1 MRTQKRT
8 RLLSALMALL
18 MVFSLLPASAL
29 AADASTTW
37 EPIDLA
43 DITPSDTV
51 AITMS
56 KDDTTWALPA
66 AKNTSTAP
74 AAQVV
79 TVADGKLTIAAA
91 AADYGWTITASEGSY
106 QIKNANGDFLYTQ
119 NGNNGV
125 RIGSTQDSWSLDS
138 GYLKDVSFSRFLGVY
153 MTSPD
158 WRAYTSIN
166 NNITGQT
173 LQFWKLKEGA
183 EPDPTEEPT
192 EQTLLTKLDAAPADG
207 DVVYLAHPDS
217 GMVLTAAASGKKL
230 AGVEAQKA
238 EDQLVLSET
247 MAALNVAVKE
257 NVYTFSNGGKFLTS
271 GETGSSVT
279 FAEDG
284 ESDLAKWKLEQQTDG
299 TWILM
304 NVGAAFNGN
313 HNQALEYYSG
323 FTTYGVK
330 ADNAAYKFAFYAEIA
345 SDPVSGLKTGDTV
358 AIFNDGNG
366 KAMTAAASGTRLAAA
381 DAVLGEDGKLSGENI
396 ALFTVTVNED
406 GTLSFAADG
415 KYLTSGATG
424 SSLTLEETANEYSLW
439 VIEDAGDGLFF
450 LKNANAAYKGN
461 AQYLE
466 YFNTFTTYGKSATA
480 APKAFAMSFRQ
491 LAEDVEPSPE
501 PTTEPSTEPTTEPA
515 ASGLVTDLAQL
526 KDGDTIAIV
535 NPANKKALSQTM
547 TGNYSAGVDVT
558 IADGKLSGYT
568 ASEIFTVTKN
578 EDGSYSFA
586 AADGTKFG
594 MQDQYA
600 STSMGAVNDKWT
612 VSAAAT
618 ADCFYFQNVARG
630 NYLEW
635 YASKNNWSTYT
646 RISDEALFAQQI
658 YLVTAPETPSGDSTA
673 IATLDELKDGA
684 TVLIYNVGHKTAAS
698 SSPNGDWYL
707 KAVSTEIVDGK
718 PKSFTADLV
727 WTVGV
732 KDGVYTFSNGENVM
746 TCWLSE
752 SNGKQYAEVSVDGKK
767 YPDTGWN
774 VTVADAANRTFY
786 IKNATVTGSYGPAY
800 LEGYTRSDA
809 EVFSGYFTNKI
820 DNDQFRMQ
828 FYPVDPAD
836 AAEEPGI
843 DYDGVLTAGSQVVIY
858 NAEAQ
863 GSFGLDNAGLNT
875 SLGSIPTELRDGKA
889 YPQNGA
895 YVFTVGV
902 EQGYYT
908 FCAGGKYLTTNN
920 EESLFLQTEKTEAAK
935 WYLKPNGSGY
945 TIYNKQANYNGT
957 PVCIEFY
964 SAAFSGWTFKSA
976 EPNIFSMQFYPIDS
990 SITTLDDVTN
1000 VPKIHFT
1007 ATEDPIKQQEYKV
1020 TFQVDDLTPLE
1031 KLTVTARLNGQPVEN
1046 LVNDGKNFSFIV
1058 PAEFTATADSLN
1070 ITVQVAN
1077 ADGAIYLSDQFLP
1090 VRDIPVFDELTPAPG
1105 SKTGEDL
1112 MPRISAKVLNA
1123 LDTDQAA
1130 ITVNGKVYSV
1140 PIVNG
1145 RISYTPTEPL
1155 PEGRVSVK
1163 VEVKRADGI
1172 TGEKTWS
1179 FTVGEGGARLYFG
1192 QLHSHTTFSDGSGTL
1207 TAALDYIKGLP
1218 ESANVQFVAFT
1229 DHSNYFD
1236 TNSAAN
1242 PEGALY
1248 DMSLA
1253 TQSSQNLWKEYRQT
1267 VADFNAKQQ
1276 DVIALAGFE
1285 MTWSGG
1291 PGHINTFNSP
1301 GIVSRNNATLNQK
1314 TNDAGMKAYYALLNQ
1329 QEGADTL
1336 SQFNHPGK
1344 TFGNFSDFSYWDAV
1358 TDSRMFMVEVGNG
1371 EGQIGA
1377 GGYYPSYEQ
1386 YIMALDKGWHVAP
1399 TNNQDNHKGRWG
1411 NANDA
1416 RDVILTEDFSE
1427 QGIYDAIRA
1436 MRMYATEDKNLE
1448 VYYTINDQ
1456 PLGSIL
1462 SEVPE
1467 QLAVNV
1473 QVSDPDKSDS
1483 VSKVEIVVN
1492 SGKTSHSFA
1501 LSEINTGSMK
1511 VTLAPE
1517 YSYYFIRVTEG
1528 DGDIAV
1534 TAPIWVGET
1543 LKLGISAFESETAMP
1558 VTGEELT
1565 LTTTLYNS
1573 EAAAASVK
1581 SITYTTNGSKVLGV
1595 DDKGYSVP
1603 ANGTLAIPFA
1613 FTPDVARVMT
1623 VTATVVME
1631 QGGKEYTF
1639 TKDLTLDVQNA
1650 EELVYIGIDASHYN
1664 EYVAGNYK
1672 DSMSNFA
1679 ALASE
1684 YAVRT
1689 VYLKTSDELI
1699 AACGNE
1705 KFKAIVLTAPSRRD
1719 GSNLRSPYATYSDS
1733 EIEAIAAFNA
1743 GGGTVIVTGW
1753 SDYYEHYAEFPAE
1766 DHMAA
1771 QQNKLLAALGS
1782 SLRIADDGTNDNE
1795 LNGGQTPRLY
1805 FSTYNLDNPLLAGVE
1820 LDPEHPNDRA
1830 YSEVFSHYG
1839 GASIYAVDASG
1850 AVASALPETVSP
1862 AVYGHSST
1870 YSADSDTDGLGGSS
1884 VPKYP
1889 VAENDSRLLVMATEQ
1904 LPGKG
1909 LIVVSGAAFL
1919 SNFEVQA
1926 AASSGS
1932 TDADTQKNYSNYK
1945 VCENLISP
1953 MNTAKVSTIADVRAV
1968 TEEGFKFTIEGVVT
1982 SNASGYDKDTA
1993 FFDCIYVQDETAGIC
2008 CFPVAGSFKVG
2019 DKVRITG
2026 TTDFYQGEPE
2036 LQVISIAVIGEG
2048 EIAPEEVTAAAVM
2061 SREAEGKLITF
2072 KGTVESFELENGLV
2086 QTIMVKDA
2094 KGDVARVFID
2104 GYITTAKDVE
2114 NLAEGAEITVTGLA
2128 SYDDTF
2134 KAPEGPF
2141 PRIRVRDRTDVV
2153 CTAVEEQH
2161 KCAVFKDIVGHWAQQ
2176 DICYVVENDI
2186 MNGMDMAKGVFGPN
2200 ETTTRAMVVAVLYRM
2215 AGSPAVEGK
2224 TAFTDLTQKWYQD
2237 AVLWAVQNNITKGR
2251 SATTFAPDA
2260 AVTRAELVTFL
2271 MRYAQFKGANVSGRD
2286 DLKQFN
2292 DRGDVPAW
2300 ALDAMQWAV
2309 KEGIVSGMTPTT
2321 LVPGGASTR
2330 AQLATVLSRMM
2341 QKGA

>member
-29 AADASTTW
+29 AADAASTW
-37 EPIDLA
+37 EPVALA

-51 AITMS
+51 AITIT
-56 KDDTTWALPA
+56 DADGAVWALPTA
-66 AKNTSTAP
+66 ASGSKGQPLAVS
-74 AAQVV
+74 AAVD
-79 TVADGKLTIAAA
+79 DGKLTISGDQAGF
-91 AADYGWTITASEGSY
+91 GWTVAQKADGTYA
-106 QIKNANGDFLYTQ
+106 IKNASGSNLYVTAT
-119 NGNNGV
+119 NNGM
-125 RIGSTQDSWSLDS
+125 RIGATETPWSVVN
-138 GYLKDVSFSRFLGVY
+138 GYLSAAASDGTRFLCVY
-153 MTSPD
+153 NGTD
-158 WRAYTSIN
+158 WRCYLEKSIIKN
-166 NNITGQT
+166 QT
-173 LQFWKLKEGA
+173 LGFWKYVGESA
-183 EPDPTEEPT
+183 SDPTETTPPVEPT
-192 EQTLLTKLDAAPADG
+192 VEPSEEPVEQPTLLAKLDGAPADG
-207 DVVYLAHPDS
+207 DVVYLMHPGS
-217 GMVLTAAASGKKL
+217 SSVLTAAANGKKL
-230 AGVEAQKA
+230 NGVTA
-238 EDQLVLSET
+238 EKQDDQLILSET
-247 MAALNVAVKE
+247 MAPLTVAVKDG
-257 NVYTFSNGGKFLTS
+257 VYTFSNGDKVLTS
-271 GETGSSVT
+271 AETGNGLS
-279 FAEDG
+279 FAEPA
-284 ESDLAKWKLEQQTDG
+284 ENDLAKWTLEQQTDG
-299 TWILM
+299 TWYLM
-304 NVGAAFNGN
+304 NVGANYNGN

-330 ADNAAYKFAFYAEIA
+330 ENNAAYKFEFYAEVA
-345 SDPVSGLKTGDTV
+345 VDPVSGLKTGDTV
-358 AIFNDGNG
+358 AIFNDANE
-366 KAMTAAASGTRLAAA
+366 KALTATASGAKLAAA
-381 DAVLGEDGKLSGENI
+381 DVKLDEAGKLTGEDI
-396 ALFTVTVNED
+396 ALLTVTVNED
-406 GTLSFAADG
+406 GTVSFSNDGKVLTSAATGNGLSFAD
-415 KYLTSGATG
+415 
-424 SSLTLEETANEYSLW
+424 EANEYSLW

-450 LKNANAAYKGN
+450 LKNANAQYNGN

-466 YFNTFTTYGKSATA
+466 YYNTFTVYGKSASAKPA
-480 APKAFAMSFRQ
+480 AYAMSFRQ
-491 LAEDVEPSPE
+491 LAQSTEPTPE
-501 PTTEPSTEPTTEPA
+501 PTTEPTGE
-515 ASGLVTDLAQL
+515 GLVTDLAQL
-526 KDGDTIAIV
+526 KDGDTIVIV
-535 NPANKKALSQTM
+535 NPANNKALSQTM
-547 TGNYSAGVDVT
+547 TGNYSAGVDVKME
-558 IADGKLSGYT
+558 DGKLTGYGQT
-568 ASEIFTVTKN
+568 EIFTVTKN
-578 EDGSYSFA
+578 DDGSYSFA
-586 AADGTKFG
+586 SADGKKFG

-612 VSAAAT
+612 ITAAAT

-635 YASKNNWSTYT
+635 YASKNNWSSYT
-646 RISDEALFAQQI
+646 TNNDEALFAQQI
-658 YLVTAPETPSGDSTA
+658 YKASAPVTPEPSGDSTA
-673 IATLDELKDGA
+673 IATLDELTDGA

-707 KAVSTEIVDGK
+707 KAVPTEIVDGK

-727 WTVGV
+727 WTVHV
-732 KDGVYTFSNGENVM
+732 KDGVYTFSNGENIM

-752 SNGKQYAEVSVDGKK
+752 SNGKQYAEVSVDGTK

-774 VTVADAANRTFY
+774 VTVADAANRTFF
-786 IKNATVTGSYGPAY
+786 IKNATVKGDYGPAY
-800 LEGYTRSDA
+800 LEGYTRSGS
-809 EVFSGYFTNKI
+809 EVFSGYFTTKI
-820 DNDQFRMQ
+820 DNDNFRMQ
-828 FYPVDPAD
+828 FYPVDPAE
-836 AAEEPGI
+836 AQEEPGI
-843 DYDGVLTAGSQVVIY
+843 EHDGVLQAGDKVVIY
-858 NAEAQ
+858 SAASG
-863 GSFGLDNAGLNT
+863 GSFGLDSTGLNA
-875 SLGSIPTELRDGKA
+875 SLDSIPTEIRDGKA
-889 YPQNGA
+889 YPANGA

-908 FCAGGKYLTTNN
+908 FAAGGKYLTTNN
-920 EESLFLQTEKTEAAK
+920 SEALFLQAEKTEAAK

-945 TIYNKQANYNGT
+945 TIFNKQANYNGT

-964 SAAFSGWTFKSA
+964 SSAFSGWTFKSA
-976 EPNIFSMQFYPIDS
+976 EPDIFSMQFYPVDS
-990 SITTLDDVTN
+990 AITKLDDVTN
-1000 VPKIHFT
+1000 VPKINFT

-1031 KLTVTARLNGQPVEN
+1031 KLTVTATLNGQPVEN
-1046 LVNDGKNFSFIV
+1046 LTNDGKNFSFIV

-1077 ADGAIYLSDQFLP
+1077 ADGASYLSVLALP
-1090 VRDIPVFDELTPAPG
+1090 VRDIPIFDDLTPAPG
-1105 SKTGEDL
+1105 SKTGDDL

-1123 LDTDQAA
+1123 LDTDQAS
-1130 ITVNGKVYSV
+1130 ITVNGKAYSV

-1163 VEVKRADGI
+1163 VEVKRADGV

-1192 QLHSHTTFSDGSGTL
+1192 QLHSHTTYSDGSGTL

-1236 TNSAAN
+1236 STSAAN

-1253 TQSSQNLWKEYRQT
+1253 SQSSQNLWKEYRQT
-1267 VADFNAKQQ
+1267 VADFNAAQA
-1276 DVIALAGFE
+1276 DIIALAGFE

-1314 TNDAGMKAYYALLNQ
+1314 TNDAGMKAYYALLDRE
-1329 QEGADTL
+1329 EGANTL

-1344 TFGNFSDFSYWDAV
+1344 TFGNFTDFSYWDAV

-1416 RDVILTEDFSE
+1416 RDVILTDDFSE

-1448 VYYTINDQ
+1448 IYYTVNDQ

-1467 QLAVNV
+1467 QLEVNV

-1483 VSKVEIVVN
+1483 ISKVEVVVN
-1492 SGKTSHSFA
+1492 SGKVVHSFPLA
-1501 LSEINTGSMK
+1501 EINSGSMK
-1511 VTLAPE
+1511 VTLDPT

-1534 TAPIWVGET
+1534 TAPVWVGET

-1573 EAAAASVK
+1573 EAAEAAVK
-1581 SITYTTNGSKVLGV
+1581 SITYTTSGSKVLGV
-1595 DDKGYSVP
+1595 DTKGYTVP
-1603 ANGTLAIPFA
+1603 ANGTLAIPFQY
-1613 FTPDVARVMT
+1613 TPDVAKVMT

-1631 QGGKEYTF
+1631 QGGQEYTF
-1639 TKDLTLDVQNA
+1639 TKDLTLDVQQA

-1705 KFKAIVLTAPSRRD
+1705 KFQAIVLTAPSRRD

-1839 GASIYAVDASG
+1839 GASIYAIDASG
-1850 AVASALPETVSP
+1850 APSSVLPDTVSP

-1870 YSADSDTDGLGGSS
+1870 YSADSDTDGLGGAS

-1945 VCENLISP
+1945 VCQNLVSP
-1953 MNTAKVSTIADVRAV
+1953 MNTAKVSTIAEV
-1968 TEEGFKFTIEGVVT
+1968 EEGFKFTIEGVVT

-2008 CFPVAGSFKVG
+2008 CFPVAGNFKVG

-2036 LQVISIAVIGEG
+2036 LQVISISLLGDGTPVE
-2048 EIAPEEVTAAAVM
+2048 PEEVTAAAVM
-2061 SREAEGKLITF
+2061 NREVEGKLITL

-2104 GYITTAKDVE
+2104 GYITTGNEVANLE
-2114 NLAEGAEITVTGLA
+2114 NGCSISVTGLA

-2134 KAPEGPF
+2134 KAPDGPF
-2141 PRIRVRDRTDVV
+2141 PRIRIRDRADVICEPV
-2153 CTAVEEQH
+2153 EPTEPTTPTEPTAPTEPPR
-2161 KCAVFKDIVGHWAQQ
+2161 F
-2176 DICYVVENDI
+2176 
-2186 MNGMDMAKGVFGPN
+2186 PP
-2200 ETTTRAMVVAVLYRM
+2200 
-2215 AGSPAVEGK
+2215 SPRLRPSPQFRLSRPLRPSPRLRLSPRLRPSRPLRPSPRLRPSRPRPPSPRLRPSPSTSAPCSR
-2224 TAFTDLTQKWYQD
+2224 TSSAT
-2237 AVLWAVQNNITKGR
+2237 GR
-2251 SATTFAPDA
+2251 SRTSAMLWSAT
-2260 AVTRAELVTFL
+2260 
-2271 MRYAQFKGANVSGRD
+2271 S
-2286 DLKQFN
+2286 
-2292 DRGDVPAW
+2292 
-2300 ALDAMQWAV
+2300 
-2309 KEGIVSGMTPTT
+2309 
-2321 LVPGGASTR
+2321 
-2330 AQLATVLSRMM
+2330 
-2341 QKGA
+2341 